1 MKFDKLKFVV
11 LLYWRGSA
19 LAFPSGEGGTAN
31 AVTEEVYRQY
41 VFAKT
46 LVITQ
51 LFTAPLPPPFGGT
64 PFIMCD
70 CHRQSFIRW
79 ASPLSKGEGFEL
91 RDKFQFEIISTEK
104 SPLRMERTFTIL
116 LTENAQQ
123 EAWRCSLSRYRLFL
137 KSA

>member
-1 MKFDKLKFVV
+1 MKTEKLEFNGEQRFNFQFVV

-19 LAFPSGEGGTAN
+19 LASLPEGGGTAY

-51 LFTAPLPPPFGGT
+51 LFTAPLPPPSGGT

-79 ASPLSKGEGFEL
+79 TSPLSKGEGFEL
-91 RDKFQFEIISTEK
+91 RDKLPFNDSKQAF
-104 SPLRMERTFTIL
+104 
-116 LTENAQQ
+116 
-123 EAWRCSLSRYRLFL
+123 
-137 KSA
+137 